1 MLEILIERIREISG
15 KECKCAFVNDNNY
28 TALLGS
34 GGRFIL
40 EPESQESRSIGIS
53 HRKEKTRKVRLFYG
67 KMNNPEIGPLKE
79 VQEIESF
86 LDELEKDKELLKHI
100 INLDHYYTVHN
111 EKNKENDRTGLVT
124 FEITLDIKER

>member
-1 MLEILIERIREISG
+1 MLEILIKRIKEISG

-28 TALLGS
+28 TSLLGS

-79 VQEIESF
+79 VIEIESF

-100 INLDHYYTVHN
+100 INLDHYYTIHN
-111 EKNKENDRTGLVT
+111 EKLAEKNRTGLIT
-124 FEITLDIKER
+124 FEINLDIKER

>member
-1 MLEILIERIREISG
+1 MLEVLIERIKEISG
-15 KECKCAFVNDNNY
+15 MECKCTFVNDNNY
-28 TALLGS
+28 MALLGS

-40 EPESQESRSIGIS
+40 EPESQESRTIGIN

-79 VQEIESF
+79 VKWIENF
-86 LDELEKDKELLKHI
+86 LDELEKDRELLKHI

-111 EKNKENDRTGLVT
+111 EKNKETDRTGLVT
-124 FEITLDIKER
+124 FEINLDIKER